1 MLGSGTPSKSVHLN
15 PNWKD
20 DLKKNFLT
28 IIVENCSTVTREAI
42 ANDEDLKELLNS
54 NLDYNLKVDL

>member
-1 MLGSGTPSKSVHLN
+1 MIGSGTPSKSVHLN

-20 DLKKNFLT
+20 NFKKHFLT

-42 ANDEDLKELLNS
+42 ANDEDIKVLLNS
-54 NLDYNLKVDL
+54 NFDYNV